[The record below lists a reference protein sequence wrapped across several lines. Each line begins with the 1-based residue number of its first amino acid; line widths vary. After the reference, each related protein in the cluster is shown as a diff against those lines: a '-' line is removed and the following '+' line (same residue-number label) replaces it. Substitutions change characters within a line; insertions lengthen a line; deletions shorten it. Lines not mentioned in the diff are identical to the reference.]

1 MNKFRVR
8 LRCDSG
14 QALISSLLLLGGVL
28 IPLLFLV
35 PLFARLELA
44 RLAADQAARDAA
56 RSAVLAPGPAEA
68 ETAAQAAVARAR
80 GETGVPLRLS
90 LGGQFARG
98 GVLRANVSARVTL
111 GTLPVLGSFGTVVVH
126 GDASAP
132 VDRYRSLKNPP

>member
-1 MNKFRVR
+1 MSRVGAR
-8 LRCDSG
+8 LGCDRG
-14 QALISSLLLLGGVL
+14 QGLISSLLLLAGVL

-56 RSAVLAPGPAEA
+56 RSAVQAPGPAEA
-68 ETAAQAAVARAR
+68 EAAAQAAVARAR
-80 GETGVPLRLS
+80 GETDVPLRLA

-98 GVLRANVSARVTL
+98 GVLRADVTARVTL
-111 GTLPVLGSFGTVVVH
+111 GRLPVLGSFGTVIVR

-132 VDRYRSLKNPP
+132 VDRYRSLKGPP

>member
-1 MNKFRVR
+1 MSTVLAR
-8 LRCDSG
+8 LRYEQG
-14 QALISSLLLLGGVL
+14 QGLISSLLLLGGVL

-56 RSAVLAPGPAEA
+56 RSAVRAPGAAEA
-68 ETAAQAAVARAR
+68 EAAAQAAVARAR
-80 GETGVPLRLS
+80 GETGIPLRLS

-98 GVLRANVSARVTL
+98 GVLRADVSARVTF
-111 GTLPVLGSFGTVVVH
+111 GSLPVLGSFGTVVVR

-132 VDRYRSLKNPP
+132 VDRYRSLKDSP

>member
-1 MNKFRVR
+1 VGAR
-8 LRCDSG
+8 LRCDRG
-14 QALISSLLLLGGVL
+14 QGLISSLLLLAGVL

-56 RSAVLAPGPAEA
+56 RSAVQAQGPAEA
-68 ETAAQAAVARAR
+68 EAAAQAAVARAR
-80 GETGVPLRLS
+80 GETGVPLRLT

-98 GVLRANVSARVTL
+98 GVLRADVTVRVAI
-111 GTLPVLGSFGTVVVH
+111 GGLPVLGSFGTVVVR

-132 VDRYRSLKNPP
+132 VDRYRSLKGPP

>member
-1 MNKFRVR
+1 MNKFRAR
-8 LRCDSG
+8 LPCDCG
-14 QALISSLLLLGGVL
+14 QGLISSLLLLGGVL

-56 RSAVLAPGPAEA
+56 RSAVHATGPADAEA
-68 ETAAQAAVARAR
+68 AAQAAVARAR
-80 GETGVPLRLS
+80 GATGVPLRLS
-90 LGGQFARG
+90 LGGQFSRG

-111 GTLPVLGSFGTVVVH
+111 GRLPVLGSFGTVVVH

>member
-1 MNKFRVR
+1 MSTFRAR
-8 LRCDSG
+8 LRCDCG
-14 QALISSLLLLGGVL
+14 QALISSLLLLAGVL

-80 GETGVPLRLS
+80 GETGVPLRLA

-98 GVLRANVSARVTL
+98 GVVRANVSARVTL
-111 GTLPVLGSFGTVVVH
+111 GRLPVLGGFGAVVVR

-132 VDRYRSLKNPP
+132 VDRYRSLKDPP